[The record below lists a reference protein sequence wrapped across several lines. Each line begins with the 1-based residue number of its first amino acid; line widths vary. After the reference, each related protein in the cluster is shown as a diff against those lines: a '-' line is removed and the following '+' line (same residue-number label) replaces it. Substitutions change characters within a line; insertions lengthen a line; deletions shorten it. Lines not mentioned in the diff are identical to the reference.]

1 MEMASWLAFGFNVLQ
16 VGTKW
21 KGLSAQGS
29 DAIVMRVWRMM
40 LLKIPIM
47 EFKVLRR
54 RIYST
59 TWSQAELRER
69 LKGIETQRGSKL
81 PSVLVCP

>member
-1 MEMASWLAFGFNVLQ
+1 
-16 VGTKW
+16 
-21 KGLSAQGS
+21 
-29 DAIVMRVWRMM
+29 MRVWRMM